1 VDEVTDEPLYRDR
14 VCGIDIGK
22 AGLVATIRVPSE
34 TNPARRAAETRSFGT
49 TRREVLALA
58 DWLRSWQVPAAVM
71 EATGDYWKGPFY
83 RLEAEGFECVLADAK
98 QVRHLPGRPKRD
110 PSDSRWLAA
119 CFERGAI
126 TPCFVATPEFR
137 VIRLHT
143 RYRRDLT
150 DERTR
155 EKQRAEKLLESAA
168 IKLSSVVTDLHGVTG
183 RDIMNHL
190 IAGERDPKALAQLA
204 RARARRKISELEE
217 ALDGA
222 EFFTPAHAALLQ
234 AMLARIDQANAQI
247 AQLTEVIETLLAPH
261 EEQLQQAESM
271 PGWGRRAAQDA
282 LAETGPDMSRFP
294 TGAHLASWAGRTP
307 LDNQSGTRKGKSKS
321 KKGNRYLGGLL
332 GETAIAASKTQTREG
347 ARYRRLAR
355 RRGKAKALVAL
366 GNTQLKVYHK
376 LLSNPGTRYQDL
388 GPHYYERRQDIGRQI
403 AHHIGKLGALGFEV
417 TLCRVP
423 EPEPGGSAST
433 QTA

>member
-1 VDEVTDEPLYRDR
+1 MEEVTDEPLYRDR

-22 AGLVATIRVPSE
+22 AGLVATIRVPSDKD
-34 TNPARRAAETRSFGT
+34 PARRAAETRSFGT
-49 TRREVLALA
+49 TKREVLALA
-58 DWLRSWQVPAAVM
+58 DWLRSWQVPAVVM

-83 RLEAEGFECVLADAK
+83 RLEAEGLECVLADAK
-98 QVRHLPGRPKRD
+98 QVKNLPGRPKRD

-126 TPCFVATPEFR
+126 TSCFVATPEFR

-150 DERTR
+150 EERTR

-168 IKLSSVVTDLHGVTG
+168 IKLSSVVSDLHGVTG
-183 RDIMNHL
+183 RDIMDHL
-190 IAGERDPKALAQLA
+190 IAGERNPKALAQLA
-204 RARARRKISELEE
+204 RAAARRKISQLEE
-217 ALDGA
+217 ALEGA
-222 EFFTPAHAALLQ
+222 EFFTAEHAALL
-234 AMLARIDQANAQI
+234 ATMLARIDRVNAEI
-247 AQLTEVIETLLAPH
+247 AELTGVIERLLAPY

-271 PGWGRRAAQDA
+271 PGWGHRAAQDA
-282 LAETGPDMSRFP
+282 LAETGVDMTRFA

-307 LDNQSGTRKGKSKS
+307 LDNSSGTRTGRAKS

-332 GETAIAASKTQTREG
+332 GETAIAAGKTQTREG

-355 RRGKAKALVAL
+355 RRGKPKAQVAV

-376 LLSNPGTRYQDL
+376 LLSNPGMRYQDL
-388 GPHYYERRQDIGRQI
+388 GADYYERRAQIGRQI
-403 AHHIGKLGALGFEV
+403 AHHVGKLGALGFEV
-417 TLCRVP
+417 TLCRISQ
-423 EPEPGGSAST
+423 PEPGGTGDTHA
-433 QTA
+433 A